1 MTKETKQVVGKA
13 ALVLAIQDARTA
25 IFNSTNP
32 HFKSKFANEK
42 SVKEATDPALKKHG
56 CAMSHELRIDPTFH
70 LCTHVI
76 DALGEIVAQSH
87 YPLKEAK
94 PQEVASQ
101 ITYGRRYNRSAIMG
115 VCADTDDD
123 ANGATFIT
131 KDQVA
136 NLEYLIKK
144 TQSNLKNYLRVI
156 DAVSLEKIGIDKY
169 DMALAKLKNKLSDME
184 KK

>member
-1 MTKETKQVVGKA
+1 MIKETKQVTGKA
-13 ALVLAIQDARTA
+13 ALVLAIQDAKTA

-76 DALGEIVAQSH
+76 DALGEVVAQSH
-87 YPLKEAK
+87 YPLKEGK

-131 KDQVA
+131 ADQVA
-136 NLEYLIKK
+136 TLASLINK
-144 TQSNLKNYLRVI
+144 TQSNLRAYLNVI
-156 DAVSLEKIGIDKY
+156 GASSLEEIGVDKY
-169 DMALAKLKNKLSDME
+169 DAALAKLENKLSDME